1 MDSGSPM
8 NNPETLSRYFHAFS
22 NKDLDALAAMFAED
36 VSLVDWNISAQGKA
50 AVCEANRGIFRSV
63 QTITATPVHTF
74 SNSDKSF
81 AVEIVIVVNGAERLD
96 VIDVIKFDEK
106 GLIRQIEAFKK

>member
-1 MDSGSPM
+1 M
-8 NNPETLSRYFHAFS
+8 NPRETLSRYFHAFS
-22 NKDLDALAAMFAED
+22 NKDLDTLAAMFAED

-74 SNSDKSF
+74 SNSDRAF
-81 AVEIVIVVNGAERLD
+81 AVEIVILVNGSERLD
-96 VIDVIKFDEK
+96 VIDVIKFNEQ
-106 GLIRQIEAFKK
+106 GLIQQIEAFKK

>member
-1 MDSGSPM
+1 M
-8 NNPETLSRYFHAFS
+8 NTSETLSRYFHAFS

-63 QTITATPVHTF
+63 QTIAATPIHTF
-74 SNSDKSF
+74 SNSDRAF
-81 AVEIVIVVNGAERLD
+81 AVEIVILINGTERLD
-96 VIDVIKFDEK
+96 VIDVIKFDDR